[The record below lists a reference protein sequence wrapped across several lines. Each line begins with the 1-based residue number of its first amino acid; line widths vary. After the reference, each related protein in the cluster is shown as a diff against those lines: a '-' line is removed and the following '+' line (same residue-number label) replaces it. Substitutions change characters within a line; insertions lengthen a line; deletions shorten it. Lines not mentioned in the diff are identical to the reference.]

1 MKVDLLRRARLS
13 MLRLENLD
21 VFYDSIQALRNLS
34 FEVKEGEIFVL
45 LGANGAGKTT
55 TLKAISGLLVPRR
68 GRVIFQGRDITNSP
82 VQERVRMGISLVPEG
97 RRVFSELTVEENL
110 LLGGYLKNAKE
121 REENLKK
128 VFSLFPVLKER
139 RKQLAGT
146 LSGGEQQMLSIGR
159 ALMSNAKLL
168 LLDEPSLG
176 LAPIVMREIFQHI
189 KEINQEG
196 TTILLVEQ
204 NAHLALQI
212 AHRAGLLRQGELVL
226 QGPVEELKEMEVIK
240 AVYLGG

>member
-1 MKVDLLRRARLS
+1 
-13 MLRLENLD
+13 MLRLENID

-55 TLKAISGLLVPRR
+55 TLKTISGLLIPRR
-68 GRVIFQGRDITNSP
+68 GRVIFQGRDITNLP

-97 RRVFSELTVEENL
+97 RRIFAELTVEENL

-121 REENLKK
+121 REKNLER
-128 VFSLFPVLKER
+128 VFSLFPILRER

-189 KEINQEG
+189 KKINQEG

-212 AHRAGLLRQGELVL
+212 THRAGLLRQGELVL